1 MTDGAIRRVLVGRV
15 IGVGRLVIIRIVA
28 SETGIGRIIVIAVVA
43 GGAIIGNGCMGAL
56 EDVVVVVV
64 GKRRR
69 HPARIGGM
77 ACSAIGG
84 EAQGLVVGIRGLVE
98 IRGMTSRTFGRCP
111 LVTIGV
117 ALDAIDRGMRAGQ
130 RELRGIVVERIVGA
144 AGRVAGQTGVILINI
159 PADTAVLI
167 VGLRVGMAI
176 GAGHLCII
184 GRVSMAIDTLIPLAV
199 MGPAVDGEILPVV
212 VEGGRRPA
220 RLIMATGAIRREL
233 SRLVVGI
240 GRLVVVRIVAP
251 ETGIRRIVIITVVAG
266 GAVVGNGGVRSLE
279 DVVVVVVG
287 KGRRHPTRIGGMAR
301 SAIGGEA
308 QGLVVGIGRL
318 GKIRRV
324 A

>member
-1 MTDGAIRRVLVGRV
+1 MANGAIRRELPGYVVG
-15 IGVGRLVIIRIVA
+15 GGRLVIIRIVA
-28 SETGIGRIIVIAVVA
+28 SETGIGCVVVIAVVA
-43 GGAIIGNGCMGAL
+43 GSAVVGNGGVRSL

-64 GKRRR
+64 GKGRR
-69 HPARIGGM
+69 HPTRIGGM
-77 ACSAIGG
+77 ARSAIGG
-84 EAQGLVVGIRGLVE
+84 EAQGLVIRVHGLIVVV
-98 IRGMTSRTFGRCP
+98 RMASCTFGRCP

-144 AGRVAGQTGVILINI
+144 AGRVAGQAGVILINI

-220 RLIMATGAIRREL
+220 RLIVTTGAVGGEL
-233 SRLVVGI
+233 
-240 GRLVVVRIVAP
+240 GRLVI
-251 ETGIRRIVIITVVAG
+251 GIGGLVII
-266 GAVVGNGGVRSLE
+266 
-279 DVVVVVVG
+279 
-287 KGRRHPTRIGGMAR
+287 I
-301 SAIGGEA
+301 
-308 QGLVVGIGRL
+308 
-318 GKIRRV
+318 
-324 A
+324 